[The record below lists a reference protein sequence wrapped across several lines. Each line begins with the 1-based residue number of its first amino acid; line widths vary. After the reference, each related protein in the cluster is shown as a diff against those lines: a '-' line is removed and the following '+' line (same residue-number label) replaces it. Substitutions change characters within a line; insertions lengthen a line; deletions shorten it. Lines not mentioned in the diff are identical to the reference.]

1 MGRGEI
7 GIAFFGDKMKVVV
20 CQINSKFVHSS
31 LAAWCLKAG
40 ALRFCKS
47 SNEVKVVEGTINEK
61 LDSAVVRIAEEAP
74 DVVGFCCY
82 IWNISYVLALA
93 ERVRELCPAAK
104 IVLGGPEVSYN
115 ADAVLKAH
123 GFVDFILSGEG
134 EYPFARLIDG
144 ISEGA
149 VPEGD
154 GICFLKNGDV
164 QISAPYISCEE
175 PPSPY
180 CEEYFKTLG
189 GRIAYFETSRGCP
202 YSCAFCLSGR
212 CGGVRYFDLDR
223 VKKEI
228 LLLANSGTQTVKFVD
243 RTFNANKKR
252 AKEIVSFILSENG
265 VGIPDGVCFH
275 FEVAG
280 DILDDEFIS
289 LLTEAPKGLFQL
301 EIGMQSF
308 NEATLEA
315 INRRTDCEKLKTNI
329 MRFTSARNMHIHVD
343 LIAGLPL
350 EGLESFKESFNTA
363 YSLNANML
371 QLGFLKLLH
380 GAPMRES
387 AEKYPC
393 VFNSTP
399 PYEVISTP
407 YITEDELALLKKVE
421 DLVDRTYNSGRFR
434 LTLDYALSLC
444 NSPFELFEELS
455 KAVAIKPKITLDDFT
470 EQLFH
475 ALGDFKGIDR
485 VLLRDLLVC
494 DRICSSSDGRLP
506 DFLKISDPFLKTAK
520 HFLEKNPAT
529 ARGAGIRRSVA
540 LLYGERTVV
549 WCDHTEQDKISGRYE
564 LCKIDFDRVTKFGD

>member
-1 MGRGEI
+1 M
-7 GIAFFGDKMKVVV
+7 
-20 CQINSKFVHSS
+20 
-31 LAAWCLKAG
+31 
-40 ALRFCKS
+40 
-47 SNEVKVVEGTINEK
+47 VEGTINGSM
-61 LDSAVVRIAEEAP
+61 DSAVEQILGEKP
-74 DVVGFCCY
+74 DLVGFCCY
-82 IWNISYVLALA
+82 IWNISYVLDLA
-93 ERVRELCPAAK
+93 ERIRSACPAVK

-115 ADAVLKAH
+115 AEKMLQDNS
-123 GFVDFILSGEG
+123 FVDFVLSGEG
-134 EYPFARLIDG
+134 ELPFARLIDG
-144 ISEGA
+144 ISKQNIPKEC
-149 VPEGD
+149 
-154 GICFLKNGDV
+154 GICFMEEGV
-164 QISAPYISCEE
+164 PCVAPPYISCEE

-180 CEEYFKTLG
+180 CAEYFDRLS
-189 GRIAYFETSRGCP
+189 GRIAYLETSRGCP

-212 CGGVRYFDLDR
+212 CGGVRYFDPER
-223 VKKEI
+223 IKKEI
-228 LLLANSGTQTVKFVD
+228 ILLANSGTQTVKLVD

-252 AKEIVSFILSENG
+252 AKEIIRFICAHFEG
-265 VGIPDGVCFH
+265 DIPKGVCFH

-280 DILDDEFIS
+280 DILDEELIS
-289 LLTEAPKGLFQL
+289 LLISAPKGLFQL

-308 NEATLEA
+308 NEKTLSA
-315 INRRTDCEKLKTNI
+315 INRKTDCEVLKRNVQRLTEAN
-329 MRFTSARNMHIHVD
+329 NMHIHID
-343 LIAGLPL
+343 LIAGLPF
-350 EGLESFKESFNTA
+350 EGLDSFKESFNAA

-371 QLGFLKLLH
+371 QLGFLKLLY
-380 GAPMRES
+380 GAPMREN

-393 VFNSTP
+393 VFNSAP

-434 LTLDYALSLC
+434 LTLDYAVGLC

-475 ALGDFKGIDR
+475 ALGDFKGVDR
-485 VLLRDLLVC
+485 ILLRDLLVC

-529 ARGAGIRRSVA
+529 ARGAGVRRSVA

-564 LCKIDFDRVTKFGD
+564 LCKIDFDLVTKFGD